1 MPRFLLFRSALA
13 LVATPSQ
20 PGFREWSARIVLVLL
35 PLLLGVTPAASQE
48 TPVRPGPGFERPAD
62 NPRQS
67 RSVVMARRG
76 MVATSQPLAVQAGL
90 QVLQQGGTAADAAIA
105 ASAVIGVTEPMS
117 CGIGGDLFVLYWD
130 AKTRTLHGLNASGR
144 SPLNLSREKFASLG
158 VDEIPVYGPLSW
170 SVPGCVDGWEELRV
184 KFGTRPLAELLKPAI
199 EYAEEGFPVSEVIA
213 KGWQASVA
221 SLREWPDSAATY
233 LIDGR
238 APAAGEVFRNPRLAA
253 TYRALAAG
261 GREAFYQ
268 GEIARQ
274 IVDFSEKNGGHFS
287 LEDFARHRS
296 DWVQPVSTSYR
307 GHEVWQLPPNGQ
319 GLAVLEMLNI
329 LEAYDLKK
337 MGPHSADYLH
347 LLIEAKK
354 LAFADRA
361 RFYSDPEFSN
371 LPIAELISKEY
382 ASRQRKRIDPDAAA
396 TQVLAGDPK
405 ISQGDT
411 IYLTVVDAER
421 NCCSFIQSL
430 YHGFGSQVV
439 AGETGFALQNR
450 GNLFALDDNHLNR
463 FEPGKRPF
471 HTIIPA
477 FVTREGEPWL
487 CFGVMGGDM
496 QPQGQVQMLVNLI
509 DFGMNVQEAGDLAR
523 VSHVGSQTPTG
534 RPMDE
539 GGGTV
544 QLEAGIP
551 EATREALTRKG
562 HKTVRSAGGFG
573 GYQAIL
579 IDPRTGVLH
588 GGTDPRKD
596 GAAAGY

>member
-1 MPRFLLFRSALA
+1 MALA
-13 LVATPSQ
+13 L
-20 PGFREWSARIVLVLL
+20 
-35 PLLLGVTPAASQE
+35 LLLLVGSSPAPSQE
-48 TPVRPGPGFERPAD
+48 TPVRPAPGFERPAD

-90 QVLQQGGTAADAAIA
+90 RVLQQGGTAADAAIA
-105 ASAVIGVTEPMS
+105 ANAVIGVTEPMS

-184 KFGTRPLAELLKPAI
+184 KFGTRPLAELLAPAI

-213 KGWQASVA
+213 KGWQASVGA
-221 SLREWPDSAATY
+221 LREWPDSAATY
-233 LIDGR
+233 LVDGR
-238 APAAGEVFRNPRLAA
+238 APATGEVFRNPRLAA
-253 TYRALAAG
+253 TYRAIAAG
-261 GREAFYQ
+261 GRDAFYK
-268 GEIARQ
+268 GEIARK
-274 IVDFSEKNGGHFS
+274 IVAFSEQNGGHFA

-347 LLIEAKK
+347 LLLEAKK

-361 RFYSDPEFSN
+361 RFYSDPEFAD

-382 ASRQRKRIDPDAAA
+382 AGRQRKRIDPDAAA
-396 TQVLAGDPK
+396 TQVLSGDPK
-405 ISQGDT
+405 ISRGDT

-439 AGETGFALQNR
+439 AGDTGFALQNR

-509 DFGMNVQEAGDLAR
+509 DFGMNVQEAGDMAR

-534 RPMDE
+534 QPMDE

-551 EATREALTRKG
+551 EATREALQRKG
-562 HKTVRSAGGFG
+562 HKTVRSVGGFG

-596 GAAAGY
+596 GCAAGY

>member
-1 MPRFLLFRSALA
+1 MPDFPMFRTGLALVETLSQPRRGWNTRMALA
-13 LVATPSQ
+13 L
-20 PGFREWSARIVLVLL
+20 
-35 PLLLGVTPAASQE
+35 LLLLVGSSPAPSQE
-48 TPVRPGPGFERPAD
+48 TPVRPAPGFERPAD

-90 QVLQQGGTAADAAIA
+90 RVLQQGGTAADAAIA
-105 ASAVIGVTEPMS
+105 ANAVIGVTEPMS

-158 VDEIPVYGPLSW
+158 VDEIPVHGPLSW

-184 KFGTRPLAELLKPAI
+184 KFGTRPLAELLAPAI

-213 KGWQASVA
+213 KGWQASVGA
-221 SLREWPDSAATY
+221 LREWPDSAATY
-233 LIDGR
+233 LVDGR
-238 APAAGEVFRNPRLAA
+238 APATGEVFRNPRLAA
-253 TYRALAAG
+253 TYRAIAAG
-261 GREAFYQ
+261 GRDAFYK
-268 GEIARQ
+268 GEIARK
-274 IVDFSEKNGGHFS
+274 IVAFSEQNGGHFA

-347 LLIEAKK
+347 LLLEAKK

-361 RFYSDPEFSN
+361 RFYSDPEFAD

-382 ASRQRKRIDPDAAA
+382 AGRQRKRIDPDAAA
-396 TQVLAGDPK
+396 TQVLSGDPK

-439 AGETGFALQNR
+439 AGDTGFALQNR

-509 DFGMNVQEAGDLAR
+509 DFGMNVQEAGDMGR

-534 RPMDE
+534 QPMDE

-551 EATREALTRKG
+551 EATREALQRKG
-562 HKTVRSAGGFG
+562 HKTVRSVGGFG

-596 GAAAGY
+596 GCAAGY